1 LAKAAKCIAAT
12 VNLGEKGCWYSIVPA
27 AERKAAQALPVADE
41 ARRFR
46 GSGTICGLLAKAA
59 NRIAA
64 TVKYEGY
71 TKSKAAM
78 RRTVEAG
85 SSCVSLRNSKR
96 RTEDLA
102 QPKSSP

>member
-1 LAKAAKCIAAT
+1 LGRKVYPYPTAA
-12 VNLGEKGCWYSIVPA
+12 A

-64 TVKYEGY
+64 TVNYGGGS
-71 TKSKAAM
+71 KSKAAM
-78 RRTVEAG
+78 RRTVEE
-85 SSCVSLRNSKR
+85 SNS
-96 RTEDLA
+96 
-102 QPKSSP
+102 